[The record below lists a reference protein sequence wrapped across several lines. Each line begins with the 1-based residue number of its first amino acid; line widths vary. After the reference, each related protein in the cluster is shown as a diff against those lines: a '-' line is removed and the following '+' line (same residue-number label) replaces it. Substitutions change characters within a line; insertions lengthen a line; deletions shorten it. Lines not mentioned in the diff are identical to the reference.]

1 MLSKY
6 CCIKNGS
13 SVGVGSIN
21 DKTNIALPF
30 PNRLCDVS
38 FLSFNLKFYFD
49 AEPSTPCTC
58 MFLSEFLWFR
68 HFFSAAAPP
77 PPSAQPGQH
86 FLLAMVLQS
95 ILMPLL
101 SFWCFWMWPIFR
113 CNTII
118 CSKWPVKL
126 DITQHPP
133 TVAAF
138 TLHRSQEKQ
147 FQAIKVFV
155 LRNIY
160 TIPSLILYTLIT
172 NALKTSTCH
181 SFRLSLRF
189 YGKYVF
195 FFCMLFLFCETSI

>member
-1 MLSKY
+1 ML
-6 CCIKNGS
+6 NH
-13 SVGVGSIN
+13 
-21 DKTNIALPF
+21 L
-30 PNRLCDVS
+30 L
-38 FLSFNLKFYFD
+38 
-49 AEPSTPCTC
+49 PCTC
-58 MFLSEFLWFR
+58 MFLSEFLWFC
-68 HFFSAAAPP
+68 HFFSAAAAPP
-77 PPSAQPGQH
+77 PTTISTTRTTFSVSNGFAIDTNA
-86 FLLAMVLQS
+86 FAKLL
-95 ILMPLL
+95 
-101 SFWCFWMWPIFR
+101 WCFWMWPIFR

-189 YGKYVF
+189 YGEYVF
-195 FFCMLFLFCETSI
+195 ILYALFILRNFHLGDL